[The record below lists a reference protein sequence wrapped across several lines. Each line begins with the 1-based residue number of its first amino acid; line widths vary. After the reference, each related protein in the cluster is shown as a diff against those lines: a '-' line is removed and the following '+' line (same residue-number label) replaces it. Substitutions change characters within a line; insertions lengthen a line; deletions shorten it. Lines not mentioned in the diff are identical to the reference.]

1 VLGLPGL
8 RYIETKD
15 EEERLMLH
23 AVGMRAFEF
32 TDQMQKNLALHIANA
47 FVKARLG

>member
-8 RYIETKD
+8 RYLETTD
-15 EEERLMLH
+15 GEERLMLQ

-32 TDQMQKNLALHIANA
+32 ADQMQRNLATHIANA

>member
-8 RYIETKD
+8 RYIETAD
-15 EEERLMLH
+15 EEEQLMLR

-32 TDQMQKNLALHIANA
+32 ADQMQQNLATHIANA